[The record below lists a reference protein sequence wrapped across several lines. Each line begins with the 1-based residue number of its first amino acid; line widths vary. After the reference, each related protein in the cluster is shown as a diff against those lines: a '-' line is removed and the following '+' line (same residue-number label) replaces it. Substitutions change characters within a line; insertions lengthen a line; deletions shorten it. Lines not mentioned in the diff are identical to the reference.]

1 MTGGTMV
8 GPSPLQIQPA
18 RSPLVP
24 ALGVE
29 AYHAYR
35 RSNRSRKSLL
45 ICRGVRESGRRSA

>member
-24 ALGVE
+24 ALGVD
-29 AYHAYR
+29 
-35 RSNRSRKSLL
+35 KSW
-45 ICRGVRESGRRSA
+45 R